1 MTLVQRG
8 HSSRVNNVLG
18 LQASSVGGCTVLE
31 EGYVCM
37 GRGAAGAAVWC
48 LRLPWWP
55 LAAAPQCGGCLP
67 PLMQHK
73 QHSLQLPTAVTDAP
87 RLTSMP
93 WVPSCSPYMYFRSPS
108 QSLAHDRNLTAY
120 YKSLQEQ
127 QARGELQDGLVLP
140 SSPAAAETVA
150 AAAARYDM
158 LATDLSDTLLHEP
171 YPTAA
176 AAAATAGAKGEQQQR
191 RQRRS
196 SSISV
201 DQHQHQQQQQR
212 RRPGASSTSSNGGG
226 NVAS

>member
-1 MTLVQRG
+1 
-8 HSSRVNNVLG
+8 
-18 LQASSVGGCTVLE
+18 
-31 EGYVCM
+31 
-37 GRGAAGAAVWC
+37 
-48 LRLPWWP
+48 
-55 LAAAPQCGGCLP
+55 
-67 PLMQHK
+67 
-73 QHSLQLPTAVTDAP
+73 
-87 RLTSMP
+87 
-93 WVPSCSPYMYFRSPS
+93 MYFRSPS

-176 AAAATAGAKGEQQQR
+176 AVAAAGAKGE
-191 RQRRS
+191 QRRS

-201 DQHQHQQQQQR
+201 DQQQLQHQQQQR
-212 RRPGASSTSSNGGG
+212 RRPGASSTSSNGSSTA
-226 NVAS
+226 AS